1 MITKSTTMLYVAD
14 TEVALQFWSEQVGF
28 VLIDQ
33 AQQEG
38 TSSYEIAPNKESAIS
53 FGLHNKEVVAA
64 ANPGMDLGFPSLLF
78 ETDHLQAEYE
88 RLTAAGVA
96 TNPIMEY
103 QGMIHFT
110 FSDNEGH
117 YIAVRQSTSP
127 KGA

>member
-1 MITKSTTMLYVAD
+1 M
-14 TEVALQFWSEQVGF
+14 
-28 VLIDQ
+28 
-33 AQQEG
+33 
-38 TSSYEIAPNKESAIS
+38 
-53 FGLHNKEVVAA
+53 AA

-88 RLTAAGVA
+88 RLTAAGVT

-110 FSDNEGH
+110 LSDNEGH